1 VSTTPVDEPRPAEA
15 VAGFLAALSLTASVL
30 ALFYRPVRLAP
41 FAILIAI
48 VAAGIGGRHAR
59 LAAFAC
65 GVATLAFF
73 TGMTIA
79 AITSHP
85 LY

>member
-1 VSTTPVDEPRPAEA
+1 MSTPIDDRQRPAEA

-30 ALFYRPVRLAP
+30 ATMYRPVRLAP

-48 VAAGIGGRHAR
+48 VAAGIGGRYSR
-59 LAAFAC
+59 LAAVAV
-65 GVATLAFF
+65 GVATLCWLV
-73 TGMTIA
+73 GMTLA
-79 AITSHP
+79 VLTSRP